1 MVVVQYIT
9 IILLSCLVLC
19 VVRESKN
26 EPQRKHEN
34 NLNKVGKK
42 KTIGQESSK
51 VSETTKRKQG
61 WRKKCRV
68 FKSRNGNLRVS
79 KAHVWKS
86 VLFNCIRVV
95 RASHPRLWYHSSKR
109 LHQGYMV
116 RNWNRD
122 ILLRKEKNSQE
133 WERSRELRWEPKS
146 NGPWGAEPS

>member
-1 MVVVQYIT
+1 M
-9 IILLSCLVLC
+9 
-19 VVRESKN
+19 
-26 EPQRKHEN
+26 
-34 NLNKVGKK
+34 NKVGKK

-79 KAHVWKS
+79 KGHVWKS
-86 VLFNCIRVV
+86 MLFNCIRVV

-116 RNWNRD
+116 RN
-122 ILLRKEKNSQE
+122 
-133 WERSRELRWEPKS
+133 
-146 NGPWGAEPS
+146 